1 MSNWLRNL
9 GMTMVAATMTVAG
22 AGCAAEADDDEA
34 TESSDDELA
43 ALRPGVNSNGCRR
56 SPYNC
61 GLNPDGVGQRVRKAD
76 GQEDWA
82 VSAKWVA
89 DKKLAGVPV
98 VDGMGSALGFSKR
111 TNFVLNYGQTRRIG
125 NTTYVM
131 ALSTGL
137 GSAGWVP
144 IDSFLNE
151 DSLRKRVGEVNARG
165 QNLKELG
172 CYEVK
177 GSYDSKLDGLAV
189 VKNATDKNRPEPD
202 DYLPKKRANGKVYMN
217 LAFSAPGDAL
227 GAPAVDI
234 FPQGTKFQRL
244 DVPTWESGGQP
255 SLDVNLYAKQGAKY
269 SRKVGEMKFV
279 YGYVKAE
286 GGSIRYGWMALDGLK
301 QSEKCPND

>member
-1 MSNWLRNL
+1 MSNVLRNL
-9 GMTMVAATMTVAG
+9 GMTMLAVTMTIAG
-22 AGCAAEADDDEA
+22 AGCAAEADEEPTD
-34 TESSDDELA
+34 SVDDELA

-76 GQEDWA
+76 GEEDWA
-82 VSAKWVA
+82 VDGKWVA
-89 DKKLAGVPV
+89 DKKLGGVPV
-98 VDGMGSALGFSKR
+98 VDGMGDSLGLSKR
-111 TNFVLNYGQTRRIG
+111 TTFVLNYGQTRRIG

-144 IDSFLNE
+144 LDAFLHR
-151 DSLRKRVGEVNARG
+151 DSLRQRVGEVNARG
-165 QNLKELG
+165 KNLRELG

-177 GSYDSKLDGLAV
+177 GSYDPKLDGLAV
-189 VKNATDKNRPEPD
+189 VKGATDANRPEPD
-202 DYLPKKRANGKVYMN
+202 DYLPKKRANGKVYVN

-244 DVPTWESGGQP
+244 DVPTWEKASLP
-255 SLDVNLYAKQGAKY
+255 SLDVNLYAKSGKTY

-279 YGYVKAE
+279 YGYVKAA

-301 QSEKCPND
+301 PSERCPND